1 MYSIGCHN
9 QQNLDGDWLIGS
21 FVHPL
26 TANLIDP
33 ITQNEYII
41 QQFNMK
47 KVFFSIISLSLLVAA
62 CSPKTGD
69 KTSGIKPSPA
79 PTTVPTNGTGKAPI
93 IPIPTGDVRKMAPV
107 AGTAPKI
114 QIGNAE
120 TFKLDNGLTVI
131 VVENH
136 KLPKVSYRIFVDND
150 PVLEKDAA
158 GYLDLTGELLSKGT
172 QTRTKVQ
179 IDEQVDF
186 LGASLSSD
194 ANGVS
199 GSCLSKH
206 SDKLLAIL
214 SDVLLNPVFAQE
226 ELDKSKKRSES
237 NLASQ
242 KDDANAIASNV
253 AAVLRYGK
261 DHPYGEI
268 MTDATLAK
276 VNLEQIKNHY
286 NTYFKPNIAYL
297 VVTGD
302 VTKAQV
308 EKQAKQYFG
317 KWAKGD
323 VPVHNYAIP
332 RAPEKTQVDFVNK
345 PGAVQS
351 AINITYPVDLKPGTA
366 DVIRSRVTNSILGG
380 YFNSRLNANLREGH
394 GWTYG
399 SGSSLNPDKL
409 VGSFNA
415 SASVRNTVTDSS
427 IIEAL
432 KEMRRLADEKVDDA
446 ELQVVKN
453 VMAGNFSRSLEE
465 PGTVATFALNTA
477 RYKLPADYYEKY
489 LEVLQAV
496 SIDEVQA
503 MAKKYIRTDK
513 AHILV
518 VGNKADV
525 ADRLRQFS
533 ADGKINFYDAYGN
546 AVKDVNTTLPPG
558 ITADQVVEDYLN
570 AIGGR
575 AKISGIKDMQSTS
588 SMQVQGMAFG
598 IKTFQKGR
606 NKYAVE
612 MSMNGQVMNKQF
624 YDGEKGG
631 QSAMG
636 QVEDLVGE
644 QLGDFKEQALF
655 CKEATYKTG
664 GYKYELKGIEA
675 INGSNAYVIEV
686 VRPDGK
692 KITEYYDTKTS
703 LKLREVSTGTGMD
716 GNPSVQTI
724 DMMEYKDVNGVKLP
738 HGMTVSGAFP
748 VPFKVVVTEIKLNA
762 GVDDAMFKL

>member
-1 MYSIGCHN
+1 
-9 QQNLDGDWLIGS
+9 
-21 FVHPL
+21 
-26 TANLIDP
+26 
-33 ITQNEYII
+33 
-41 QQFNMK
+41 MK
-47 KVFFSIISLSLLVAA
+47 NIFFSIISLSLLMAA
-62 CSPKTGD
+62 CSPKTGN
-69 KTSGIKPSPA
+69 KTSA
-79 PTTVPTNGTGKAPI
+79 AQTTPTAVPTKASSKAPL
-93 IPIPTGDVRKMAPV
+93 IPIPTGDVRKSAPS
-107 AGTAPKI
+107 AGSPPKI
-114 QIGNAE
+114 QIGAAE
-120 TFKLDNGLTVI
+120 TFTLDNGLTVI
-131 VVENH
+131 LVENH
-136 KLPKVSYRIFVDND
+136 KLPTVSYRIFVDND

-158 GYLDLTGELLSKGT
+158 GYLDLTGELLSKGSK
-172 QTRTKVQ
+172 TRTKAQ

-186 LGASLSSD
+186 LGANLFSD
-194 ANGVS
+194 ANGVN
-199 GSCLSKH
+199 GNCLSKH
-206 SDKLLAIL
+206 SDKLLTIM
-214 SDVLLNPVFAQE
+214 SDVLLNPVFLPE
-226 ELDKSKKRSES
+226 ELEKAKKRAES

-242 KDDANAIASNV
+242 KDDANAIAGKV
-253 AAVLRYGK
+253 ASVLRYGK

-276 VNLEQIKNHY
+276 INLEQIKTYY

-317 KWAKGD
+317 QWAKGD
-323 VPVHNYAIP
+323 VPTHTYGIP

-351 AINITYPVDLKPGTA
+351 VINITYPIELKPGTP
-366 DVIRSRVTNSILGG
+366 DVIRSRVANSILGG

-415 SASVRNTVTDSS
+415 SASVRNAVTDSS

-432 KEMRRLADEKVDDA
+432 KEMRRLGEEKVGEA

-489 LEVLQAV
+489 LEVLQ
-496 SIDEVQA
+496 SISADEVQA
-503 MAKKYIRTDK
+503 MAKKYIRPDK

-518 VGNKADV
+518 VGNKTDV
-525 ADRLRQFS
+525 ADLLKQFTS
-533 ADGKINFYDAYGN
+533 DGKINFYDAYGN
-546 AVKDVNTTLPPG
+546 ALKQPNTALPPG
-558 ITADQVVEDYLN
+558 LKAEQVVEDYLN

-575 AKISGIKDMQSTS
+575 AKLNAVQNMQSTS
-588 SMQVQGMAFG
+588 SMSLQGMNFS
-598 IKTFQKGR
+598 IKTYQKDR

-612 MSMNGQVMNKQF
+612 MSMNGKVMNKQI
-624 YDGEKGG
+624 YDGLTGT

-636 QVEDLVGE
+636 QVEALDSA
-644 QLGDFKEQALF
+644 QLNDFKEQALF

-664 GYKYELKGIEA
+664 GYKIELKGIEV
-675 INGSNAYVIEV
+675 INGNNAYVIEV
-686 VRPDGK
+686 LRPDGK
-692 KITEYYDTKTS
+692 KTTEYYDNKTS
-703 LKLREVSTGTGMD
+703 LKIREISTGKGMD
-716 GNPSVQTI
+716 GNPNVQTI
-724 DMMEYKDVNGVKLP
+724 DIGDYKDVNGVKLP
-738 HGMTVSGAFP
+738 YAMTVSGPFP
-748 VPFKVVVTEIKLNA
+748 VPFKVTVSEIKLNV
-762 GVDDAMFKL
+762 GVEDVLFKL

>member
-1 MYSIGCHN
+1 
-9 QQNLDGDWLIGS
+9 
-21 FVHPL
+21 
-26 TANLIDP
+26 
-33 ITQNEYII
+33 
-41 QQFNMK
+41 MK
-47 KVFFSIISLSLLVAA
+47 NIFFSIISLSLLMAA
-62 CSPKTGD
+62 CSPKTGN
-69 KTSGIKPSPA
+69 KTSA
-79 PTTVPTNGTGKAPI
+79 AQTTPTAVPTKASSKAPL
-93 IPIPTGDVRKMAPV
+93 IPIPTGDVRKSAPS
-107 AGTAPKI
+107 AGSPPKI
-114 QIGNAE
+114 QIGAAE
-120 TFKLDNGLTVI
+120 TFTLDNGLTVI
-131 VVENH
+131 LVENH
-136 KLPKVSYRIFVDND
+136 KLPTVSYRIFVDND

-158 GYLDLTGELLSKGT
+158 GYLDLTGELLSKGSK
-172 QTRTKVQ
+172 TRTKAQ

-186 LGASLSSD
+186 LGANLFSD
-194 ANGVS
+194 ANGVN
-199 GSCLSKH
+199 GNCLSKH
-206 SDKLLAIL
+206 SDKLLTIM
-214 SDVLLNPVFAQE
+214 SDVLLNPVFLPE
-226 ELDKSKKRSES
+226 ELEKAKKRAES

-242 KDDANAIASNV
+242 KDDANAIAGKV
-253 AAVLRYGK
+253 ASVLRYGK

-276 VNLEQIKNHY
+276 INLEQIKTYY

-317 KWAKGD
+317 QWAKGD
-323 VPVHNYAIP
+323 VPTHTYGIP

-351 AINITYPVDLKPGTA
+351 VINITYPIELKPGTP
-366 DVIRSRVTNSILGG
+366 DVIRSRVANSILGG

-415 SASVRNTVTDSS
+415 SASVRNAVTDSS

-432 KEMRRLADEKVDDA
+432 KEMRRLGEEKVGEA

-489 LEVLQAV
+489 LEVLQ
-496 SIDEVQA
+496 SISADEVQA
-503 MAKKYIRTDK
+503 MAKKYIRPDK

-518 VGNKADV
+518 VGNKTDV
-525 ADRLRQFS
+525 ADLLKQFTS
-533 ADGKINFYDAYGN
+533 DGKINFYDAYGN
-546 AVKDVNTTLPPG
+546 ALKQPNTALPPG
-558 ITADQVVEDYLN
+558 LKAEQVVEDYLN

-575 AKISGIKDMQSTS
+575 AKLNAVQNMQSTS
-588 SMQVQGMAFG
+588 SMSLQGMNFS
-598 IKTFQKGR
+598 IKTYQKDR

-612 MSMNGQVMNKQF
+612 MSMNGKVMNKQI
-624 YDGEKGG
+624 YDGLTGT

-636 QVEDLVGE
+636 QVEALDSA
-644 QLGDFKEQALF
+644 QLNDFKEQALF

-664 GYKYELKGIEA
+664 GYKIELKGIEV
-675 INGSNAYVIEV
+675 INGNNAYVIEV
-686 VRPDGK
+686 LRPDGK
-692 KITEYYDTKTS
+692 KTTEYYDNKTS
-703 LKLREVSTGTGMD
+703 LKIREISTGKGMD
-716 GNPSVQTI
+716 GNPNVQTI
-724 DMMEYKDVNGVKLP
+724 DIGDYKDVNGVKLP
-738 HGMTVSGAFP
+738 YAMTVSGPFP
-748 VPFKVVVTEIKLNA
+748 VPFKVTVSEIKLNA
-762 GVDDAMFKL
+762 GVDDVLFKL